1 MVYPMYIENKGHALA
16 IMKYANI
23 RGTDKILANAL
34 KPAIV
39 GRYKNG
45 YCKIDNDIFWN
56 EVLLKDTN
64 CLSFLE
70 NNRISDLEELYVRH
84 IEWTID
90 VKLKEKNWLNNDQL
104 DLGDEDEY

>member
-1 MVYPMYIENKGHALA
+1 MYIENKGHALA
-16 IMKYANI
+16 IMKYANM
-23 RGTDKILANAL
+23 RGTDKVLAIVL

-70 NNRISDLEELYVRH
+70 NNRISDLEELYVKQ
-84 IEWTID
+84 IEWIID
-90 VKLKEKNWLNNDQL
+90 IKLKEKNWQNNDLL
-104 DLGDEDEY
+104 DLGDEYDY